1 MLETLGLQGACDEA
15 LRTARELEPQVGTLV
30 GENEGFGRCSA
41 SWSASRTWR
50 DRSSRPGSATLTLF
64 WQILWRIGKLAWY
77 ATTPSGDTRFTARRV
92 GGWQKPERE
101 ARSSR
106 RRHSAL
112 RSVRARAQRG
122 TGNRRCDV

>member
-64 WQILWRIGKLAWY
+64 RQILGRIGKLAWY
-77 ATTPSGDTRFTARRV
+77 ATTPSGHTRFYRAPWTCPDFVDTWVKLLMLRDPTVARRP
-92 GGWQKPERE
+92 GG
-101 ARSSR
+101 
-106 RRHSAL
+106 
-112 RSVRARAQRG
+112 
-122 TGNRRCDV
+122 